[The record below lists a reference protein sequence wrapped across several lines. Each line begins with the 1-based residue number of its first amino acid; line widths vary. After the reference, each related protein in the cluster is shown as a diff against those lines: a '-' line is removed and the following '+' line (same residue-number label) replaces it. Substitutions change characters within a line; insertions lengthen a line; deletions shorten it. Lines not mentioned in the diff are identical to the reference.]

1 MCVWPCVYVH
11 VCVCGHVCMY
21 MYVCVAMCIRT
32 CMCVWPCVYVH
43 VCVCGHVYTYMYVCV
58 AMCIRTCMCV
68 WPCVYLRVTCL
79 APPLSLPNSLILT
92 LHTQNSNF
100 PVPFSALWQ
109 WNLKT
114 ELAGQITS
122 YIVLTRQSF
131 VTSQPTNVFLTKF
144 MTTNTMYQTPIEG
157 SKVLTHYVLA

>member
-1 MCVWPCVYVH
+1 MWDTFSRYRNQGCY
-11 VCVCGHVCMY
+11 CMY
-21 MYVCVAMCIRT
+21 VFMYIQ
-32 CMCVWPCVYVH
+32 
-43 VCVCGHVYTYMYVCV
+43 YVCV

-92 LHTQNSNF
+92 LHTQNSIF

-109 WNLKT
+109 WNLTT

-122 YIVLTRQSF
+122 YIVLTCQSF
-131 VTSQPTNVFLTKF
+131 VTSQPTNVILTKF

>member
-1 MCVWPCVYVH
+1 MCSCTYS
-11 VCVCGHVCMY
+11 
-21 MYVCVAMCIRT
+21 
-32 CMCVWPCVYVH
+32 MCVWPCVYVH

-68 WPCVYLRVTCL
+68 WPCVYLHVTCL
-79 APPLSLPNSLILT
+79 APPLPLPNSLILA
-92 LHTQNSNF
+92 LHTQNSIF
-100 PVPFSALWQ
+100 PVPFSIFWQ

-131 VTSQPTNVFLTKF
+131 VTSQPT
-144 MTTNTMYQTPIEG
+144 MYFN
-157 SKVLTHYVLA
+157 KVHDHQYHVPDPNRRV